1 MYNINKLAF
10 ALKKRRSKYTYRDF
24 PGGPVTKTQAFNAGG
39 PGLIPSHGT
48 RSQIPQQRPN
58 TAKQIFF

>member
-24 PGGPVTKTQAFNAGG
+24 PGGPVTKT
-39 PGLIPSHGT
+39 PSFQCRGT
-48 RSQIPQQRPN
+48 RFDSQSWN
-58 TAKQIFF
+58 